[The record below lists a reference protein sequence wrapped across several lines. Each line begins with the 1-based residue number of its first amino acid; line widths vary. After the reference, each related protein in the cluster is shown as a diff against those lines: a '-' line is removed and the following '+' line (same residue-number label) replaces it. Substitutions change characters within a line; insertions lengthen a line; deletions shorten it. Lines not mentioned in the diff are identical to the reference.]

1 MSSEEEAL
9 PNDIRFSIRLELP
22 QNEVVVGNR
31 SKERKA
37 PIIIFNWSKCP
48 FIRSECVQFSKAY
61 INLYI
66 NKWEMQDWPPIP
78 GPDELSRVYRFVRT
92 LHELLIDPRAG
103 TGTETAAAEK
113 FFRTS
118 LESNTTVIATDQNS
132 SRRCNLHTCMLREAA
147 RLTLAHPHNIEAGR
161 PKKRNDIN
169 NLS

>member
-1 MSSEEEAL
+1 MC
-9 PNDIRFSIRLELP
+9 
-22 QNEVVVGNR
+22 
-31 SKERKA
+31 KA
-37 PIIIFNWSKCP
+37 H
-48 FIRSECVQFSKAY
+48 

-103 TGTETAAAEK
+103 TGTETAAAAK
-113 FFRTS
+113 FCRTS
-118 LESNTTVIATDQNS
+118 LESNTTVTATVQNSSS